1 MEEDSSFVKKDKSSL
16 NSLVNKERPSDSAPA
31 LGLNAS
37 TLSVD
42 ISSSKV
48 SLPDARHTHQ
58 HKNASKNH
66 PSSKG
71 TSNHQDFPE
80 IRAYYANIAGQP
92 SNTVMNSAMNES
104 SESLSS
110 SIMKSKMSDA
120 CSLASS
126 SDSIPSNISSPIL
139 PPISASEGK
148 YGTGMSD
155 TTIEREA

>member
-31 LGLNAS
+31 LGLDAS

-80 IRAYYANIAGQP
+80 IRAYYA
-92 SNTVMNSAMNES
+92 
-104 SESLSS
+104 
-110 SIMKSKMSDA
+110 K
-120 CSLASS
+120 
-126 SDSIPSNISSPIL
+126 
-139 PPISASEGK
+139 
-148 YGTGMSD
+148 
-155 TTIEREA
+155 